1 MVNDE
6 PRNSASETGPAIATR
21 PACNTGIG
29 TPNGIPRSWMNP
41 SAQCDSEFDVDRLHR
56 PRSHRNTTRLLDR
69 ARLGVSPFLSKWCE
83 TALAAMA
90 TLFMFSSVASAQ
102 ISPDTPTRTKPAPE
116 SSVDSN
122 PDGIT
127 AEVILSW
134 IEDLRSE
141 SYSTRETAS
150 RKISRHL
157 SESLPALIHA
167 AESDLGDDSDSIL
180 QFLGFVGQDAISDDG
195 KLAFECLKRIASERT
210 THRALVAQ
218 KVLESISIQMRD
230 QAMERLRRTGITCEN
245 RYLSVLTRMK
255 EINNA
260 LVIDQRFNGTASD
273 LELLPWLFDV
283 SFVKLEGPNIR
294 RDVLALVAKMPKLNS
309 LQIIETEL
317 TSADL
322 ECLKDAPDLEL
333 LEILYTP
340 IDDAG
345 IAMLEQI
352 PIFGDLQLFGTQ
364 LSARG
369 AKEVVDRID
378 TANVFVGRGG
388 FLGITCEPSS
398 LLIREVIPDGPAYNA
413 GIRTLDKLLKIDDVA
428 ISNFDELRRELAK
441 SAAGEKVMVEFER
454 PLMSLR
460 RIGNPGR
467 DLQLE
472 NNQPDA
478 QDNQG
483 ALDRLAPIRVPVTLG
498 RRPSDGSR

>member
-1 MVNDE
+1 
-6 PRNSASETGPAIATR
+6 
-21 PACNTGIG
+21 
-29 TPNGIPRSWMNP
+29 MNP
-41 SAQCDSEFDVDRLHR
+41 SVNPAMSPAVNPSARREDRSGANSTHPNQPLR
-56 PRSHRNTTRLLDR
+56 MATRLLR
-69 ARLGVSPFLSKWCE
+69 AAWLPLHCHPAMWIAS
-83 TALAAMA
+83 ALVAMA
-90 TLFMFSSVASAQ
+90 LSLPSQVSAQ
-102 ISPDTPTRTKPAPE
+102 FVQDVTTRSGESTGSSANEAALVNPGPPDIT
-116 SSVDSN
+116 VDM
-122 PDGIT
+122 
-127 AEVILSW
+127 ILGW
-134 IEDLRSE
+134 IADLRNE
-141 SYSTRETAS
+141 SYSARETAS

-157 SESLPALIHA
+157 SASLPLLIQT
-167 AESDLGDDSDSIL
+167 AESDLGDDSDAIL

-195 KLAFECLKRIASERT
+195 KLAFECLKRIAAERT

-218 KVLESISIQMRD
+218 KVLENISIQMRD
-230 QAMERLRRTGITCEN
+230 LAMERLRRTGITCEN

-260 LVIDQRFNGTASD
+260 LVIDQRFNGTVAD

-283 SFVKLEGPNIR
+283 SFVKLEGPKIQ
-294 RDVLALVAKMPKLNS
+294 RDVLKLVAKMPKLNS

-322 ECLKDAPDLEL
+322 ECLRDAPDLEL

-340 IDDAG
+340 IDDSG

-369 AKEVVDRID
+369 AKEVVERID

-398 LLIREVIPDGPAYNA
+398 LLIREVITDGPAYNA
-413 GIRTLDKLLKIDDVA
+413 GIRTLDKLLRIDDVA

-460 RIGNPGR
+460 RRGNPGR

-478 QDNQG
+478 QDRQG
-483 ALDRLAPIRVPVTLG
+483 ALDPLAPIRVPVTLG